1 MTSASSMPEA
11 GHSKPVLWDNPEGWG
26 GEGAGKRVEGRGRW
40 VQNGGTHAPMPYSG
54 QCMAKTT
61 TIL

>member
-1 MTSASSMPEA
+1 MTSASLMHEA
-11 GHSKPVLWDNPEGWG
+11 MHSKPVLWDNPEEWGGDRGGWG
-26 GEGAGKRVEGRGRW
+26 
-40 VQNGGTHAPMPYSG
+40 VQDWGTHGTMADPC